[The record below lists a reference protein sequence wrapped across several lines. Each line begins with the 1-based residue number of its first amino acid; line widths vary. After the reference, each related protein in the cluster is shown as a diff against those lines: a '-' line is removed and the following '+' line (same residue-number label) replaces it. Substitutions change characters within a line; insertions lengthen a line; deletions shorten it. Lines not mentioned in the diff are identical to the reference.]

1 LRKQKANLLKILK
14 DNNLTSPRHKLFTV
28 NYEDIRSG
36 KVTDAYFER
45 THRILETKKIKKRVR
60 AEFTAKNL
68 PSGWGIFT
76 GLEEILG
83 LFEGLPINIRSV
95 PEGSVFKPF
104 QPVMEIEGFY
114 NDFDLLETAV
124 LGLMCQSS
132 GIATKSARCR
142 IAAGSL
148 KLLSF
153 GARRMHPAISP
164 MIERSSY
171 IGGCDGVALVKGA
184 ELLQIPPVGT
194 MPHSL
199 VIIMGSLTSAL
210 KAFDEIIEKDV
221 PRVAIVDTFGDE
233 KFEALEAANCLH
245 DRLDA
250 IRIDT
255 PSSRRGI
262 LSEILTEVR
271 WELNQAGFEKVKLF
285 VSGGI
290 DEAEILNLREYVDGG
305 FGIGT
310 SISSASVVDYSMDI
324 IDIEGKPVSKKGKLS
339 GGKHL
344 LRCNDCF
351 SEEVIP
357 IDKPYGDCDLCGGEM
372 SQHLASVMENG
383 EKVKSLP
390 SAKEIQNYVLLQID
404 RFSLDLK

>member
-1 LRKQKANLLKILK
+1 MN
-14 DNNLTSPRHKLFTV
+14 F
-28 NYEDIRSG
+28 EDIRSG

-45 THRILETKKIKKRVR
+45 THRILETKKIKKRIR

-68 PSGWGIFT
+68 TSGWGIFT
-76 GLEEILG
+76 GLEEILN
-83 LFEGLPINIRSV
+83 LFEGLPVSIRSV
-95 PEGSVFKPF
+95 PEGSIFRPF
-104 QPVMEIEGFY
+104 QPVMEIEGLY
-114 NDFDLLETAV
+114 NDFDVLETAV

-132 GIATKSARCR
+132 GVATKSARCR
-142 IAAGSL
+142 IAAGNL

-153 GARRMHPAISP
+153 GARRMHPSISP

-184 ELLQIPPVGT
+184 EMLNIPPVGT

-199 VIIMGSLTSAL
+199 VIILGSLSSAL
-210 KAFDEIIEKDV
+210 KAFDEVIEKDV

-250 IRIDT
+250 VRIDT
-255 PSSRRGI
+255 PSSRRGN

-271 WELNQAGFEKVKLF
+271 WELNQAGFEKVKLL

-290 DEAEILNLREYVDGG
+290 DENEILKLREFVDGG

-310 SISSASVVDYSMDI
+310 SISSASVIDFSI
-324 IDIEGKPVSKKGKLS
+324 IYQLS
-339 GGKHL
+339 VVVL
-344 LRCNDCF
+344 
-351 SEEVIP
+351 EESI
-357 IDKPYGDCDLCGGEM
+357 
-372 SQHLASVMENG
+372 
-383 EKVKSLP
+383 
-390 SAKEIQNYVLLQID
+390 
-404 RFSLDLK
+404 F

>member
-1 LRKQKANLLKILK
+1 MN
-14 DNNLTSPRHKLFTV
+14 F
-28 NYEDIRSG
+28 EDIRSG

-45 THRILETKKIKKRVR
+45 THRILETKKIKKRIR

-68 PSGWGIFT
+68 TSGWGIFT
-76 GLEEILG
+76 GLEEILN
-83 LFEGLPINIRSV
+83 LFEGLPVSIRSV
-95 PEGSVFKPF
+95 PEGSIFRPF
-104 QPVMEIEGFY
+104 QPVMEIEGLY
-114 NDFDLLETAV
+114 NDFDVLETAV

-132 GIATKSARCR
+132 GVATKSARCR
-142 IAAGSL
+142 IAAGNL

-153 GARRMHPAISP
+153 GARRMHPSISP

-184 ELLQIPPVGT
+184 EMLNIPPVGT

-199 VIIMGSLTSAL
+199 VIILGSLSSAL
-210 KAFDEIIEKDV
+210 KAFDEVIEKDV

-245 DRLDA
+245 DRFDA
-250 IRIDT
+250 VRIDT
-255 PSSRRGI
+255 PSSRRGN

-290 DEAEILNLREYVDGG
+290 DENEILKLREFVDGG

-310 SISSASVVDYSMDI
+310 SISSASVIDFSMDI
-324 IDIEGKPVSKKGKLS
+324 VDIDGNPVSKKGKLS

-344 LRCNDCF
+344 LRCDDCF
-351 SEEVIP
+351 SEEIIP
-357 IDKPYGDCDLCGGEM
+357 IGKPYGDCDLCGGEM
-372 SQHLASVMENG
+372 SQLLSTVMENG
-383 EKVKSLP
+383 EIKNSLP

-404 RFSLDLK
+404 RFSLDIK

>member
-1 LRKQKANLLKILK
+1 MN
-14 DNNLTSPRHKLFTV
+14 F
-28 NYEDIRSG
+28 EDIRSG

-45 THRILETKKIKKRVR
+45 THRILETKKIKKRIR

-68 PSGWGIFT
+68 TSGWGIFT
-76 GLEEILG
+76 GLEEILN
-83 LFEGLPINIRSV
+83 LFEGLPVSIRSV
-95 PEGSVFKPF
+95 PEGSIFRPF
-104 QPVMEIEGFY
+104 QPVMEIEGLY
-114 NDFDLLETAV
+114 NDFDVLETAV

-132 GIATKSARCR
+132 GVATKSARCR
-142 IAAGSL
+142 IAAGNL

-153 GARRMHPAISP
+153 GARRMHPSISP

-184 ELLQIPPVGT
+184 EMLNIPPVGT

-199 VIIMGSLTSAL
+199 VIILGSLSSAL
-210 KAFDEIIEKDV
+210 KAFDEVIEKDV

-250 IRIDT
+250 VRIDT
-255 PSSRRGI
+255 PSSRRGN

-290 DEAEILNLREYVDGG
+290 DENEILKLREFVDGG

-310 SISSASVVDYSMDI
+310 SISSASVIDFSMDI
-324 IDIEGKPVSKKGKLS
+324 VDIDGNPVSKKGKLS

-344 LRCNDCF
+344 LRCDDCF
-351 SEEVIP
+351 SEEIIP

-372 SQHLASVMENG
+372 SQLLSTVMENG
-383 EKVKSLP
+383 EIKNSLP
-390 SAKEIQNYVLLQID
+390 SAKEIRNYVLLQID
-404 RFSLDLK
+404 RFSLDIK